1 MPANLTSPD
10 DEEEVLRVAIALE
23 NEKEEMEEKEEVV
36 NEGLCS
42 VKSELLKKVTDQN
55 ATRTDARWL
64 SNQTQA
70 IVFNRS
76 EVHMVFNP

>member
-36 NEGLCS
+36 NEGFCS
-42 VKSELLKKVTDQN
+42 VKGELLK
-55 ATRTDARWL
+55 
-64 SNQTQA
+64 
-70 IVFNRS
+70 
-76 EVHMVFNP
+76 

>member
-42 VKSELLKKVTDQN
+42 VKGELFKKVTDQN
-55 ATRTDARWL
+55 TAITDVRWP
-64 SNQTQA
+64 SNQTQ
-70 IVFNRS
+70 RQ
-76 EVHMVFNP
+76 